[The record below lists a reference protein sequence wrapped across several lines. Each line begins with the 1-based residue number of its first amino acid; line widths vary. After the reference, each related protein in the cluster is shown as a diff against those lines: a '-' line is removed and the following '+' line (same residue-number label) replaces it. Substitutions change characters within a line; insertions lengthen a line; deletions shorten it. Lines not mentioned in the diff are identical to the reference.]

1 MNAKMKLLSIA
12 MVGLCGYAGSAL
24 ACPAGPDTAHGGA
37 WNAVS
42 AVGGTAV
49 IAAGGLE
56 TTPSLCRLDTAIT
69 ANLGSA
75 SAFVRDDTPNA
86 EPRYRAQFKINSDLI
101 TTQTSSQPVRIFA
114 AITSTPANGV
124 PEVVKLTTFGNAA
137 GTSRVLGIATACA
150 SAATHICSS
159 SVPLTVSGTNTVEID
174 WVKGAAGTLKV
185 WVNNGTEATPS
196 ATVNVDNSAWGGVDS
211 AALGLTGASPAFR
224 TAQLNHVA
232 KFDRFDS
239 RRQTFIGSP

>member
-24 ACPAGPDTAHGGA
+24 ACPAGPDIANGGA
-37 WNAVS
+37 WTAKS

-75 SAFVRDDTPNA
+75 SGFVRDDTPNA
-86 EPRYRAQFKINSDLI
+86 EPRYRAQFKINADALTGQNS
-101 TTQTSSQPVRIFA
+101 TMPVRVFA
-114 AITSTPANGV
+114 ATTATPANSV
-124 PEVVKLTTFGNAA
+124 PEVVKLTIFGNAA
-137 GTSRVLGIATACA
+137 GTARVLGIATACA
-150 SAATHICSS
+150 SAATHICSTS
-159 SVPLTVSGTNTVEID
+159 FALTPTGTNTVEID
-174 WVKGAAGTLKV
+174 WVKGAAGSLKV
-185 WVNNGTEATPS
+185 WVNNGTEATPNINQ
-196 ATVNVDNSAWGGVDS
+196 AVDNSAWGGVDS
-211 AALGLTGASPAFR
+211 AALGLTAASSGYR
-224 TAQLNHVA
+224 TAQLNKVV